1 MFARQPEILDYLRH
15 CVYAGVERRRLSE
28 LVPRRARPQQH
39 DLAGLHVAVLAADA
53 QAWCGGLRV
62 RAVSGA
68 SRTAWNSTPAIR
80 NT

>member
-39 DLAGLHVAVLAADA
+39 DLVGLHVAVLAADA
-53 QAWCGGLRV
+53 QA
-62 RAVSGA
+62 
-68 SRTAWNSTPAIR
+68 
-80 NT
+80 